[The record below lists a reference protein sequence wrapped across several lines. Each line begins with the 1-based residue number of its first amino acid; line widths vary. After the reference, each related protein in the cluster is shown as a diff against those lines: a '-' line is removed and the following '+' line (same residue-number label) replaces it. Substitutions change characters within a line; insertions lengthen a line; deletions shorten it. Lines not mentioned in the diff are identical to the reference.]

1 MKFVILGLLLT
12 GPLSLYDV
20 RKRFAAGVSLF
31 YGAGFGSIQRAL
43 RQLVGAGAVIVTEA
57 SDSARGKKLYLI
69 TDEGRRRWRA
79 WMLEPI
85 PVGQEA
91 ETLILAKV
99 FLLGRLDEPADRAA
113 VIAAARE
120 CAASSLAG
128 LRTLEAELAATA
140 VPAEH
145 RTAFGYQRATLEYG
159 LRAHGLLADWL
170 TELSEQPR

>member
-1 MKFVILGLLLT
+1 MQYVILGLLLT

-20 RKRFAAGVSLF
+20 RKRFAAGISLF

-43 RQLVGAGAVIVTEA
+43 RQLVDAGAVTVTEA
-57 SDSARGKKLYLI
+57 SDSRRGKKLYAL
-69 TDEGRRRWRA
+69 TDDGRRRWRA

-99 FLLGRLDEPADRAA
+99 FLLGRLAEQDDRAA
-113 VIAAARE
+113 VLAAARE

-128 LRTLEAELAATA
+128 LRDLDAGLDGAA
-140 VPAEH
+140 VPEEH
-145 RTAFGYQRATLEYG
+145 RTAFGYQRATLVYG
-159 LRAHGLLADWL
+159 LRAHDLLATWL
-170 TELSEQPR
+170 AELSEQPR